1 MTSGGAEDAMKS
13 GGAEDAMTS
22 GGAGAIRAAAAP
34 DASFSASFAL
44 RFASTT
50 TAAAAA
56 ATEGVAKAARWR
68 FGGAPADD
76 RHAAVAGGLPA
87 PSSDASDKERA
98 RLCRR
103 SRDWGGDSV
112 EGAKCT
118 LPRSTIEEAAG
129 AEPFRARL
137 GSCSR
142 ASRSAAKAAAASSSS
157 LLSRTTAGL
166 APTDGRLGGASLSA
180 RSRSAS
186 ALRVASSSLLS
197 HVCVNGA
204 RARFGAPPAAD

>member
-34 DASFSASFAL
+34 DASFSASLAL

-166 APTDGRLGGASLSA
+166 APTDGRSGGANLSA

-204 RARFGAPPAAD
+204 RARFGAPPAGD

>member
-1 MTSGGAEDAMKS
+1 
-13 GGAEDAMTS
+13 MTS
-22 GGAGAIRAAAAP
+22 GGAGAIRAAVAP
-34 DASFSASFAL
+34 DASFSASRVDL
-44 RFASTT
+44 LFASTT
-50 TAAAAA
+50 TAAA
-56 ATEGVAKAARWR
+56 TDGVAIAARWR
-68 FGGAPADD
+68 FGCAPADD

-112 EGAKCT
+112 DGEKCT
-118 LPRSTIEEAAG
+118 RPRSTFEEAAG
-129 AEPFRARL
+129 AAEPFRARL

-142 ASRSAAKAAAASSSS
+142 ASSSAAKAAAASSSS
-157 LLSRTTAGL
+157 LLSRSAAGL
-166 APTDGRLGGASLSA
+166 ASTDGRLRGAVLSA

-204 RARFGAPPAAD
+204 RARFGAPPAADG